1 MPSKE
6 LLIWANEE
14 GMSLTQW
21 SLMKLGLWESK
32 GIKGRRANQARAHI
46 HALAIQR
53 GISNQSALGP
63 EDWTSIVQRCVSSC
77 LQLRHLGDQIRR
89 WVEGDN
95 VIKDIS
101 KVCIEYTIT
110 SS

>member
-6 LLIWANEE
+6 LLNWANEE
-14 GMSLTQW
+14 GMSPTQW
-21 SLMKLGLWESK
+21 SLTKLGLWESK

-46 HALAIQR
+46 HALAIQG

-63 EDWTSIVQRCVSSC
+63 EDWKSYIQRCESSC
-77 LQLRHLGDQIRR
+77 LQLRHLGDQIHH

-95 VIKDIS
+95 VTKVIS
-101 KVCIEYTIT
+101 KVCIEYMIT
-110 SS
+110 